1 MRVVSTL
8 NDLVNSLELQDGH
21 DWSENFLLGNGHVVA
36 NIGENGGLNEPTLVA
51 HTFTTSD
58 KLGTLFLANINVV
71 HNFVELLAVDLRTL
85 VGVSTE
91 WISYLSLG
99 GDLSRSLNELV
110 VDLFLNE
117 ESATGN
123 AALALVEE
131 ETDL

>member
-1 MRVVSTL
+1 
-8 NDLVNSLELQDGH
+8 
-21 DWSENFLLGNGHVVA
+21 
-36 NIGENGGLNEPTLVA
+36 
-51 HTFTTSD
+51 
-58 KLGTLFLANINVV
+58 
-71 HNFVELLAVDLRTL
+71 VELLAVDLRTL